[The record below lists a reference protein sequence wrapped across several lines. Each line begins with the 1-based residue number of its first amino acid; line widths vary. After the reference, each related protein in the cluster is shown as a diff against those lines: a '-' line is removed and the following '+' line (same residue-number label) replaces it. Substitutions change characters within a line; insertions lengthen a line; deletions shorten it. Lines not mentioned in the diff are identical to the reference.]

1 MTTIQLSG
9 ELVIE
14 TINKQITN
22 ITKTHLQNN
31 LTIDL
36 TNINK
41 IDTAGIAMLIDL
53 QAQSHKASKQIS
65 YINIPIHV
73 SSLCTLYQIKL

>member
-1 MTTIQLSG
+1 MTTIQLTG
-9 ELVIE
+9 ELVIN
-14 TINKQITN
+14 TINKQIAN
-22 ITKTHLQNN
+22 IAKTHLQNN

-36 TNINK
+36 ANINK

-53 QAQSHKASKQIS
+53 QEQSHKASS
-65 YINIPIHV
+65 SVDYINIPTHV